1 MHPPSLLGAFTA
13 AALACSAWC
22 SSAMGQWTVA
32 LELGSDRF
40 WGASTDNSPEH
51 LSLRPYRPTTIGLG
65 LERQSGGFGLGMH
78 LSYAGAS
85 LALEGHD
92 AVVAA
97 KGIFKMYEAAA
108 DLVYQVATLG
118 SGNALLL
125 HAGPLLNVWS
135 IEAEGSQWRVGMHGG
150 VSLRIPLG
158 SRFAGSVLAGVAL
171 TSSPFAPDQL
181 DPPFER
187 RALWKRRVEAGLQ
200 YRL

>member
-1 MHPPSLLGAFTA
+1 MQLPSLLVAFTTVS
-13 AALACSAWC
+13 LVCSTWC
-22 SSAMGQWTVA
+22 SPAVGQWTVA

-40 WGASTDNSPEH
+40 WGGSSDNSPQH
-51 LSLRPYRPTTIGLG
+51 LSFRPYRPTTFGLG
-65 LERQSGGFGLGMH
+65 LERQSGRFGLGMH

-85 LALEGHD
+85 LALEGD
-92 AVVAA
+92 DGVVAA
-97 KGIFKMYEAAA
+97 KGIFNVYEVAA
-108 DLVYQVATLG
+108 DLVYRVATLG

-135 IEAEGSQWRVGMHGG
+135 VEAEGSEWRVGVHGA

-158 SRFAGSVLAGVAL
+158 GRFAGSVLAGAAL
-171 TSSPFAPDQL
+171 TASPFAPDQL